1 MYGDRDDLE
10 LQRLLRDAV
19 ERRREI
25 VENKHARVCFEERLA
40 RDFFAALCD
49 KHSRAYAGYEEL
61 VLSFSGV
68 P

>member
-1 MYGDRDDLE
+1 MKHLSTVLRGSGNDMYGDRDDLE

-40 RDFFAALCD
+40 RDFFCG
-49 KHSRAYAGYEEL
+49 SVR
-61 VLSFSGV
+61 
-68 P
+68 